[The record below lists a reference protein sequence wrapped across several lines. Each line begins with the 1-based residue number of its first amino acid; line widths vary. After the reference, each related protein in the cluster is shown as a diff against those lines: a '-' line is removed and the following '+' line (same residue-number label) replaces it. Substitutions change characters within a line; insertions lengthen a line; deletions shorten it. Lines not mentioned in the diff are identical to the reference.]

1 VSRKEDVEKDK
12 AAQNVINQVDSKVIQ
27 RPLASTGLTGD
38 QIPADVLTFD
48 DMDRIKSNVRMSEE
62 NVEAINLLNSLLE
75 QAGMTSSGLA
85 PIRGTMQTKTQALT
99 NNAVSYVDFGPGVW
113 HITDIV
119 VLLQGGSG
127 TITYRAYAYD
137 ATDGNPALE
146 LVFGSNTSSTL
157 FNFNGDSQFDHFQNQ
172 FFGETI
178 NNGSR
183 QLGLKPSGT
192 FDAGT
197 MTAYILCHR
206 VR

>member
-1 VSRKEDVEKDK
+1 MARKEDVENDLQAK
-12 AAQNVINQVDSKVIQ
+12 NVINQVDSKVIQ
-27 RPLASTGLTGD
+27 RPRSATGLTGD

-48 DMDRIKSNVRMSEE
+48 DMDRIKSNVRMSEQ

-99 NNAVSYVDFGPGVW
+99 NNAVSYIDFGPGVW
-113 HITDIV
+113 HITDII

-197 MTAYILCHR
+197 MTAYVLCHR

>member
-1 VSRKEDVEKDK
+1 
-12 AAQNVINQVDSKVIQ
+12 
-27 RPLASTGLTGD
+27 
-38 QIPADVLTFD
+38 
-48 DMDRIKSNVRMSEE
+48 
-62 NVEAINLLNSLLE
+62 
-75 QAGMTSSGLA
+75 
-85 PIRGTMQTKTQALT
+85 
-99 NNAVSYVDFGPGVW
+99 
-113 HITDIV
+113 
-119 VLLQGGSG
+119 
-127 TITYRAYAYD
+127 
-137 ATDGNPALE
+137 LE

>member
-1 VSRKEDVEKDK
+1 MARKEDVIKDQ
-12 AAQNVINQVDSKVIQ
+12 AARNVINQIDSKVIQ
-27 RPLASTGLTGD
+27 RPLASTGLSGD

-48 DMDRIKSNVRMSEE
+48 DMDRIKSNIRMEE
-62 NVEAINLLNSLLE
+62 NNVEAINLLNSLLS

-85 PIRGTMQTKTQALT
+85 PIRGTMQTKTANLV
-99 NNAVSYVDFGPGVW
+99 NNSVVYVDFGPGVW

-119 VLLQGGSG
+119 VTYTGGSG
-127 TITYRAYAYD
+127 TISFRLYAYD
-137 ATDGNPALE
+137 ATDGNAAIE
-146 LVFGSNTSSTL
+146 LLFGSGTSSTL
-157 FNFNGDSQFDHFQNQ
+157 FNYNGDAQFDHFQNQ

-192 FDAGT
+192 FDADS
-197 MTAYILCHR
+197 MTAFILCHR

>member
-1 VSRKEDVEKDK
+1 
-12 AAQNVINQVDSKVIQ
+12 VIA
-27 RPLASTGLTGD
+27 RPLESTGLTGD
-38 QIPADVLTFD
+38 QIPADTLTFENLD
-48 DMDRIKSNVRMSEE
+48 TIRSLVRTEESNVE
-62 NVEAINLLNSLLE
+62 VINLLNSVFDG
-75 QAGMTSSGLA
+75 AGMGYSGLA

>member
-1 VSRKEDVEKDK
+1 LARKKDTLDDTQ
-12 AAQNVINQVDSKVIQ
+12 AQQVLDRIGNKILY
-27 RPLASTGLTGD
+27 RPLSSTGLTGD
-38 QIPADVLTFD
+38 QIPSDTLEFVDIDTI
-48 DMDRIKSNVRMSEE
+48 RSIVRTEVQ
-62 NVEAINLLNSLLE
+62 NVEVLNLLNTLTE
-75 QAGMTSSGLA
+75 AGGMNSSGSA

-99 NNAVSYVDFGPGVW
+99 NNAVSYIDFGPGVW

-197 MTAYILCHR
+197 MTAYVLCHR